1 MLARIA
7 SRGPDG
13 EATWEDPAADVWLG
27 HRRLS
32 ILDLS
37 VAGVQPMQ
45 SHSGRYVITYNGEI
59 YNHRKFRPELE
70 SKGIRFRGT
79 SDTETLLGLIETRG
93 LDAAL
98 AAANGMFAFGLWD
111 REKRSLYL
119 VRDRLGIKP
128 LVYATSPR
136 GIAFASN
143 LWAIAAVPELDDAI
157 DEAAAAA
164 YFRHL
169 AVPAPHTAICGAR
182 KVRPGSMLVWS
193 AGEVRA
199 HQWWSIRDAI
209 ERGQENPLR
218 KKQAALVDELDDLI
232 NDATRQQRISD
243 VPLGAFLSGG
253 IDSSSV
259 VAGMAQSGGAQTFT
273 IAFPGSANDES
284 REAQAVAR
292 HLGAVHT
299 TIEFDQQDA
308 LRLVPILSNI
318 YDEPFGD
325 ASALPTL
332 LLCRAARRQVTV
344 ALSGDGGDE
353 LFGGYPRYFFGAQVD
368 RARRY
373 LGPWGSLVAAAILRS
388 TPPWLADGILAN
400 ILPGGSGSEGM
411 TARLTRLALYLST
424 NPADTY
430 RRAIAVWPDPPIL
443 ASDAADIETGFA
455 DINRY
460 SSLSWP
466 ERMMAMDQESHLPD
480 DLLTKVDRASMSIGL
495 EVRVPLLDHRI
506 VEWSWRVPR
515 AQLLGQKKG
524 SGSRCFAVRSRG
536 AFRRGFSSARNAD
549 LARHSNSGCAAISRT
564 GLDPFFAT
572 TRSLTMVSST
582 RPAFARPGTILPA
595 VGVICGR
602 SGPPSRGSGGA
613 ARGARPGWKKRCRR
627 ERHAEG
633 LSVGHTVR

>member
-13 EATWEDPAADVWLG
+13 EATWKDPAADVWLG

-45 SHSGRYVITYNGEI
+45 SQSGRYVISYNGEI
-59 YNHRKFRPELE
+59 YNHREFRPELE
-70 SKGIRFRGT
+70 GKGIRFRGT

-111 REKRSLYL
+111 REKRTLHL

-128 LVYATSPR
+128 LIYATLPH
-136 GIAFASN
+136 GIAFASS
-143 LWAIAAVPELDDAI
+143 LWAIAAIPELDDAI
-157 DEAAAAA
+157 DEAAAAD

-169 AVPAPHTAICGAR
+169 AVPAPHTAIRGAR
-182 KVRPGSMLVWS
+182 KVPPGSMLVWR
-193 AGEVRA
+193 AGVARM

-209 ERGQENPLR
+209 ERGQANPLR
-218 KKQAALVDELDDLI
+218 GQQAALIDELDDLI
-232 NDATRQQRISD
+232 IDATRRQRISD

-259 VAGMAQSGGAQTFT
+259 VAGMAQSGGVKTFT

-284 REAQAVAR
+284 KEAELMAR
-292 HLGAVHT
+292 HLGAIHT
-299 TIEFDQQDA
+299 TIEFDQQDV
-308 LRLVPILSNI
+308 LRLVPELSKI

-332 LLCRAARRQVTV
+332 LLCRATRREVTV

-353 LFGGYPRYFFGAQVD
+353 LFGGYPRYFFGTQVD
-368 RARRY
+368 QVRRY
-373 LGPWGSLVAAAILRS
+373 LGPRGSAVAATMLRS
-388 TPPWLADGILAN
+388 TPPWLANGILAN
-400 ILPGGSGSEGM
+400 IVPGGGGSEGM
-411 TARLTRLALYLST
+411 TARLQRLALYLST
-424 NPADTY
+424 KPADTY

-443 ASDAADIETGFA
+443 AKDAAEIETGA
-455 DINRY
+455 TDISRY
-460 SSLSWP
+460 SSLGWP

-515 AQLLGQKKG
+515 ARLLGHQKGAGKPLL
-524 SGSRCFAVRSRG
+524 RG
-536 AFRRGFSSARNAD
+536 VLARRVPPHLFERPKRGFGAPLEQWLRGDLKDWAQSFFGDGMLAD
-549 LARHSNSGCAAISRT
+549 DGIIDPAPIRVAWDNFASGQGDMRSIWTAIAWLGWRRAWHEVRLQEKAAMR
-564 GLDPFFAT
+564 
-572 TRSLTMVSST
+572 
-582 RPAFARPGTILPA
+582 
-595 VGVICGR
+595 
-602 SGPPSRGSGGA
+602 A
-613 ARGARPGWKKRCRR
+613 AC
-627 ERHAEG
+627 
-633 LSVGHTVR
+633 